1 MIKRIMLILLSLGVI
16 SVISA
21 DEMAM
26 SYPWDRGNNKLL
38 THYDHKS
45 IREIL
50 NSFCKTNGCKLELTD
65 NGNYLERKVN
75 GNFSFNSNTELITFL
90 ADKYGFSWFYYQGK
104 LYIASNSFVL
114 DILSVPPDYLSSL
127 KDNLMS
133 VGLYNPK
140 FGWTTNTDNSTVII
154 SGPPVYNKLVIE
166 FTKRYTPMPR
176 GNNFAVI
183 KLHYANAAD
192 VNLNLNG
199 QPYTIPGV
207 TTIINN
213 LTNPY
218 ILQEY
223 QGGFQN
229 STQSTILLK
238 NLISGYKNDPNVQ
251 SILGSAASNNN
262 AKDNDANANQQV
274 MNTYPVVQSDV
285 RNNSVVIFD
294 KNANLP
300 MYEHLIHYLDIPQ
313 KMVQVNTTVIDLDE
327 DKLDTK
333 GVNWLA
339 NLAGVQFGF
348 NGANV
353 GTTNNSLSVNSAP
366 GQTLVSAGQ
375 LNGLIA
381 NLNFLAQQG
390 TANIQSTPS
399 IITLMEMPALITFNT
414 QISTFQ
420 QAANAA
426 ANNNAGNNANN
437 PSPAQVNADS
447 SIVITPHQINQD
459 QYRLEILIKSSQLFD
474 QDNISVLPILN
485 SGTIQTQAIVAPGQ
499 GLLLGGYDQEKKVKF
514 VSQVPGLGS
523 IPGIGWFFK
532 SETTKVVHIKRAYLI
547 TINLIDS
554 YNNTLSKS
562 PGNPNKSSHKLN

>member
-1 MIKRIMLILLSLGVI
+1 MMNKVILLLVSLGIVVAI
-16 SVISA
+16 RA
-21 DEMAM
+21 DEITV
-26 SYPWDRGNNKLL
+26 SYPWDRGNNKIL
-38 THYDHKS
+38 THYDRKS
-45 IREIL
+45 VREIL
-50 NSFCKTNGCKLELTD
+50 TSFCQTNGCKLQLTD

-90 ADKYGFSWFYYQGK
+90 ADKYGFSWFFYQGK

-114 DILSVPPDYLSSL
+114 DILSVPPEYLQTL
-127 KDNLMS
+127 KDNLIA
-133 VGLYNPK
+133 VGLFNPK
-140 FGWTTNTDNSTVII
+140 FGWTTNTDNSTIII
-154 SGPPVYNKLVIE
+154 SGPPIYNSLVKD

-176 GNNFAVI
+176 GNNFAVV

-199 QPYTIPGV
+199 QAFTIPGV

-223 QGGFQN
+223 QGGFQT
-229 STQSTILLK
+229 STQSTVLLK
-238 NLISGYKNDPNVQ
+238 NMLTGYKNDANVQ
-251 SILGSAASNNN
+251 SILNSANTSKGADSNT
-262 AKDNDANANQQV
+262 ADQQV
-274 MNTYPVVQSDV
+274 MNTYPVIQSDV

-300 MYEHLIHYLDIPQ
+300 MYEKLIKYLDQPQ
-313 KMVQVNTTVIDLDE
+313 RMVQVNTTVIDLDE
-327 DKLDTK
+327 DKLAVN

-339 NLAGVQFGF
+339 NLGGVQFGF

-353 GTTNNSLSVNSAP
+353 ATATNSLIVNSAP
-366 GQTLVSAGQ
+366 GQTLVNAGQ

-381 NLNFLAQQG
+381 NVNLLVQQG

-399 IITLMEMPALITFNT
+399 IITLMEMPALISFNT

-420 QAANAA
+420 QAANA
-426 ANNNAGNNANN
+426 NNTNNSTPANN

-447 SIVITPHQINQD
+447 SIIITPHLISQN
-459 QYRLEILIKSSQLFD
+459 QYRLEILLKSSQLFD
-474 QDNISVLPILN
+474 QDNITVLPILN

-523 IPGIGWFFK
+523 IPVLGWLFK
-532 SETTKVVHIKRAYLI
+532 NETTKTMHIKRAYLI
-547 TINLIDS
+547 TINLVDS
-554 YNNTLSKS
+554 YNT
-562 PGNPNKSSHKLN
+562 NPNKIGVANATVNKKQN